1 MRLAGSNLQI
11 CLIVAPPALAGLLE
25 KADESAL
32 LPYQIAVDLDI
43 PIIRT
48 GDLPDSYGVTDGRR
62 IWVRRGLP
70 LAVERQT
77 VARLLSYISETVFI
91 SCAS

>member
-1 MRLAGSNLQI
+1 MLNV
-11 CLIVAPPALAGLLE
+11 CPPPALAQLLE
-25 KADESAL
+25 KADANTL

-48 GDLPDSYGVTDGRR
+48 DSGLDSCGVTDGKH

-70 LAVERQT
+70 LEVERET
-77 VARLLSYISETVFI
+77 VARLLSHIDAAFI
-91 SCAS
+91 SRAS

>member
-1 MRLAGSNLQI
+1 MP
-11 CLIVAPPALAGLLE
+11 PPALAQLLE
-25 KADESAL
+25 KANESAL

-48 GDLPDSYGVTDGRR
+48 ADLPDSYGVTDGSH

-70 LAVERQT
+70 LTVERDT
-77 VARLLSYISETVFI
+77 VTRLLSHISEAAFI
-91 SCAS
+91 SRAS

>member
-1 MRLAGSNLQI
+1 MLNE
-11 CLIVAPPALAGLLE
+11 CPPPALAQLLE

-48 GDLPDSYGVTDGRR
+48 ADLPNSYGVTDGSR

-70 LAVERQT
+70 LTVERDT
-77 VARLLSYISETVFI
+77 VARLLSHISESVFI
-91 SCAS
+91 GRAS

>member
-1 MRLAGSNLQI
+1 MLNS
-11 CLIVAPPALAGLLE
+11 CPPPPALAELLE

-32 LPYQIAVDLDI
+32 LPYQIAVDLDV

-48 GDLPDSYGVTDGRR
+48 DDLPDSYGVTDGRR
-62 IWVRRGLP
+62 IWIRRGLP
-70 LAVERQT
+70 LEVERET
-77 VARLLSYISETVFI
+77 VARLVSHISEAVFI

>member
-1 MRLAGSNLQI
+1 MLNG
-11 CLIVAPPALAGLLE
+11 CPPPALAEVLE
-25 KADESAL
+25 KADTDAP
-32 LPYQIAVDLDI
+32 LPYQIAVDLDV

-48 GDLPDSYGVTDGRR
+48 DSLPDSYGLTDGRR

-70 LAVERQT
+70 LEIERET
-77 VARLLSYISETVFI
+77 VVRLLSYMSEAVFI

>member
-1 MRLAGSNLQI
+1 MLNG
-11 CLIVAPPALAGLLE
+11 CPPPALAELLE
-25 KADESAL
+25 KADTNAL

-43 PIIRT
+43 PIVRT
-48 GDLPDSYGVTDGRR
+48 DDLPDSYGVTDGRR

-70 LAVERQT
+70 LEVERET
-77 VARLLSYISETVFI
+77 VARLLSYISESVFI

>member
-1 MRLAGSNLQI
+1 MLNG
-11 CLIVAPPALAGLLE
+11 CPPPALARLLE
-25 KADESAL
+25 KADTNAL

-48 GDLPDSYGVTDGRR
+48 ESLPDSYGVTDGRR

-70 LAVERQT
+70 LAVERDT
-77 VARLLSYISETVFI
+77 VAQLLSHISETAFI
-91 SCAS
+91 SRAS

>member
-1 MRLAGSNLQI
+1 MLND
-11 CLIVAPPALAGLLE
+11 CPPPPALAGLLE

-48 GDLPDSYGVTDGRR
+48 GNLPDSYGVTDGRR
-62 IWVRRGLP
+62 IWVRRNLP
-70 LAVERQT
+70 LTVERQT
-77 VARLLSYISETVFI
+77 VARLLSYISEPVFI

>member
-1 MRLAGSNLQI
+1 MI
-11 CLIVAPPALAGLLE
+11 APPALAELLE
-25 KADESAL
+25 TADTETL
-32 LPYQIAVDLDI
+32 LPYQIAIDLDV

-48 GDLPDSYGVTDGRR
+48 DSLPDSYGLTDGRR

-70 LAVERQT
+70 LEIERET
-77 VARLLSYISETVFI
+77 VVRLLSYISEAVFI